1 MTDQDDFEPGVRPEE
16 QARLAEV
23 ADRLERDRP
32 LPRATFRGDLK
43 RLLLGGGRA
52 PARVSA
58 GRWRVLVATYSGLG
72 ALLLAVAAGGLAGAG
87 PFGA

>member
-1 MTDQDDFEPGVRPEE
+1 MSDQHDFEPGVPPEE
-16 QARLAEV
+16 RARLTEV

-43 RLLLGGGRA
+43 RLLLGRGRA
-52 PARVSA
+52 PERESA

-72 ALLLAVAAGGLAGAG
+72 GLLLAVAAAGLAGAG